1 MCTATAAATTAA
13 ATASSLGVVEGL
25 RLSQVC
31 PVRPVANTLYFTV
44 TSWTKSMDTL
54 LYEPQS
60 KFI

>member
-1 MCTATAAATTAA
+1 MCTATAAATAAA
-13 ATASSLGVVEGL
+13 ATASILGVVEGL
-25 RLSQVC
+25 NLSQVC

-60 KFI
+60 KFM